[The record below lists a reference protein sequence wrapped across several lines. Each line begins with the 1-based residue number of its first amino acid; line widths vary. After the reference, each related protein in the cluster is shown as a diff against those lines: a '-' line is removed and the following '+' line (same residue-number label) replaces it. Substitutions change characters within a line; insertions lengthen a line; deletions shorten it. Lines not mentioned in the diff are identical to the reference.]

1 MTIHA
6 MIQHDDTKNA
16 FLPEL
21 VFWGYRLLA
30 CLGVQAPSLY
40 YGRDARTPNGQ
51 DARAPQTGET
61 PVLPQTGEAPVLPQT
76 GEMPV
81 LHQNLE
87 M

>member
-6 MIQHDDTKNA
+6 MIQHDGTKNA

-30 CLGVQAPSLY
+30 CTTGEAPVL
-40 YGRDARTPNGQ
+40 
-51 DARAPQTGET
+51 QTGEMS
-61 PVLPQTGEAPVLPQT
+61 VLPQTGEAPVL
-76 GEMPV
+76 
-81 LHQNLE
+81 HQNLE

>member
-6 MIQHDDTKNA
+6 MIQHDGTENA

-30 CLGVQAPSLY
+30 C
-40 YGRDARTPNGQ
+40 T
-51 DARAPQTGET
+51 
-61 PVLPQTGEAPVLPQT
+61 TGEAPVLQTGKMPVLPKRARRPYSQT
-76 GEMPV
+76 GEAPV